1 MPTIENKDNLKQ
13 ILNDPKSMTFL
24 VGNGFNRYVSNAS
37 SWADVL
43 KYISTKNCID
53 NSALHNFTFS
63 SGMSFPEM
71 FSIIEAKH
79 DLEGRNKVD
88 KNKKSLREEIA
99 NFLLTKKEIECGFLK
114 FVKEKCS
121 NIITTNF
128 DFRLEECLKINCT
141 KEINSPSNDNVSK
154 SSHYYYLFQYFG
166 KKDGPKVWHIH
177 GHCIRPSSLKLSL
190 SNYTCTLDYIKKKLF
205 VDNDDNKKHI
215 SPKDKEGKWIGYS
228 SCLGQFFTDK
238 KLVIIGCGLD
248 SQETLLREL
257 LIYKC
262 RYWEGNEPMG
272 YYLCT
277 TEEIKNNPGKKAFFN
292 ALNIQ
297 VVEFENY
304 DEIYNGEIWT
314 VNNGNDFSH
323 N

>member
-24 VGNGFNRYVSNAS
+24 VGNGFNRYVSKAP

-43 KYISTKNCID
+43 KSISNRICID
-53 NSALHNFTFS
+53 NSDLNNFTFS

-79 DLEGRNKVD
+79 DLESRNKVD
-88 KNKKSLREEIA
+88 KNKKSLREEITD
-99 NFLLTKKEIECGFLK
+99 FLLSEKEIECGFLK
-114 FVKEKCS
+114 FVKDNCS

-128 DFRLEECLKINCT
+128 DFRLEECLEINST

-154 SSHYYYLFQYFG
+154 SSHYFYLFQYLG
-166 KKDGPKVWHIH
+166 KNDGPKVWHIH
-177 GHCIRPSSLKLSL
+177 GHCKRPSSLKLSL

-205 VDNDDNKKHI
+205 VANGDNKKHI
-215 SPKDKEGKWIGYS
+215 SPKDKEGKWVGAS

-257 LIYKC
+257 LIYKRRC
-262 RYWEGNEPMG
+262 WEGNDPMG

-277 TEEIKNNPGKKAFFN
+277 KEEIRDNQGKEVFFN

-297 VVEFENY
+297 VIEFDNY
-304 DEIYNGEIWT
+304 DEIYNGEIWE
-314 VNNGNDFSH
+314 
-323 N
+323 